1 MTSPPY
7 KRRPA
12 GLAWK
17 YQLEEALSQPVTAPA
32 WAGCMA
38 SRWLDVRRRPDDPH
52 AVEIIVQ
59 AGYAW
64 DGCTAVPDVRGT
76 VYASCLHD
84 ALYQFAEILADLW
97 GVSVHDVLRWA
108 DAVFLAR
115 MRADGCPCAGL
126 YGWGVRRVGYAFH
139 VLARWFRRTKGK
151 P

>member
-1 MTSPPY
+1 VTHPPY

-17 YQLEEALSQPVTAPA
+17 YLLEEALTQRVTAPA

-38 SRWLDVRRRPDDPH
+38 SRWLDVRRIPDDPR
-52 AVEIIVQ
+52 AVEIVVH

-84 ALYQFAEILADLW
+84 AHYQFAEALAAMW
-97 GVSVHDVLRWA
+97 GVKVRDVLKWA
-108 DAVFLAR
+108 DAIFLAR

-126 YGWGVRRVGYAFH
+126 YGWSVRRIGYAYH
-139 VLARWFRRTKGK
+139 VAARWVRRLGSN